1 MLRTLRAGVAVLAG
15 LVVTAST
22 LAAQSGIAGKWNG
35 EEKSASAVVPV
46 VLQLTVKGSAA
57 TGSLTIGQSPSTAI
71 SEGKV
76 TGNKVSFKSSMFM
89 NGNEVPVLWEGELKN
104 SKLTLVR
111 SVGAASRKMPP
122 LILERSK

>member
-1 MLRTLRAGVAVLAG
+1 MKTLRTLLAVLAV
-15 LVVTAST
+15 LVATAAATS
-22 LAAQSGIAGKWNG
+22 AQSGIAGKWNG
-35 EEKSASAVVPV
+35 EEKSGSGVVPV

-57 TGSLTIGQSPSTAI
+57 TGSLTVGQSPSTAI

-89 NGNEVPVLWEGELKN
+89 NGSEVPVLWEGELKN

-111 SVGAASRKMPP
+111 SVGTARGKMQP